1 MCFGKYVTIMI
12 ITLALEGKKKKKVLL
27 KVVSCFRARKCK
39 CGGKLCVSGRGR
51 VGGKVSVRETKT
63 EREREGE

>member
-12 ITLALEGKKKKKVLL
+12 ITLALEDKKKKVLL
-27 KVVSCFRARKCK
+27 KVVSCFRAHKCK

-51 VGGKVSVRETKT
+51 VGGKVSAREPKT